1 MSVASSLA
9 EVKERVAEACRKA
22 NRPVD
27 SVTLVAVSK
36 THQPEMIREA
46 YGAGQRDFGENYAQE
61 LRDKIRD
68 LADLPE
74 IRWHAIG
81 HLQTNKVRYVAGKAL
96 LHTLDRI
103 ALARELVRRAEG
115 EKVEVLI
122 EVNIAS
128 EPQKRGVLPTDLEA
142 TLASLQGIDGLS
154 VVGLMCIPPR
164 VDEPEDSRGWFRLLR
179 ELRDRLLPEG
189 ALSMGMSRDF
199 EVAIEEG
206 ATLIRVGTAI
216 FGERPPS

>member
-36 THQPEMIREA
+36 THPPEMIREA

-103 ALARELVRRAEG
+103 ELARELVRRAEG

-142 TLASLQGIDGLS
+142 TLASLQGIEGLS

>member
-36 THQPEMIREA
+36 THPPEMIREA

-103 ALARELVRRAEG
+103 ELARELVRRAEG